1 MKRWVVLI
9 ILSIDN
15 FIFSFAQQLS
25 FEQSS
30 INDFLKDGVVYN
42 IIDYTSS
49 QLCVS
54 KIISGGKIIIPDS
67 IYYNGNAYC
76 VTQICS
82 YAFNSPEVTTIILP
96 SSITSIDQYAFVDCP
111 MLAKLQMNSKAIIGS
126 TPIFGTNHKC
136 HIFENNYSAN
146 PN

>member
-54 KIISGGKIIIPDS
+54 KIISG
-67 IYYNGNAYC
+67 
-76 VTQICS
+76 
-82 YAFNSPEVTTIILP
+82 
-96 SSITSIDQYAFVDCP
+96 
-111 MLAKLQMNSKAIIGS
+111 
-126 TPIFGTNHKC
+126 
-136 HIFENNYSAN
+136 
-146 PN
+146 